1 MSTDIRVRFAPSPTG
16 PLHIGGLRTALYNY
30 LFAKKNNGKFILR
43 IEDTDQKRFVE
54 GAEEYIIESLN
65 WSGIPY
71 DEGPGKDGGFGPYH
85 QSKRK
90 EIYRKYIQDL
100 IDSDKAYY
108 AFDSAEELGEL
119 RKDFEKE
126 GKTFSYNWETREN
139 LNNSLKLSK
148 EEVAKKIDAGES
160 YVIRFKAPRNRE
172 MEMEDLIRG
181 RIKVNTNVVDD
192 KVLFKSDGLPTYHLA
207 NIVDD
212 HLMEISHVIRGEE
225 WLPSLP
231 LHILLYEAFGW
242 DAPEFAHLPLILKPN
257 GKGKLSKRDGDKLG
271 FPVFPL
277 QWKDPKTGNISSGYR
292 EDGYLPEAVV
302 NMLAFMG
309 WNPGS
314 GSEEEFFS
322 LEDLVNAFTL
332 ERVSKGGAKFDPDKT
347 KWFQNHYFQKQDTL
361 EQAEA
366 YRDFLQENGFKVS
379 IAYVEKVVKAI
390 KERASFLNE
399 LWDMS
404 FFYFEAPKS
413 FDSKAAKKAWKEDT
427 AEIMEKLKNQLESV
441 DDFEEENL
449 TNHIKPWIKSE
460 GIGFGKVMM
469 PLRLTLVGKMM
480 GPDLFEIMA
489 AIGKKETLARID
501 FAIEQLS

>member
-1 MSTDIRVRFAPSPTG
+1 
-16 PLHIGGLRTALYNY
+16 
-30 LFAKKNNGKFILR
+30 
-43 IEDTDQKRFVE
+43 
-54 GAEEYIIESLN
+54 
-65 WSGIPY
+65 
-71 DEGPGKDGGFGPYH
+71 
-85 QSKRK
+85 
-90 EIYRKYIQDL
+90 
-100 IDSDKAYY
+100 
-108 AFDSAEELGEL
+108 
-119 RKDFEKE
+119 
-126 GKTFSYNWETREN
+126 
-139 LNNSLKLSK
+139 
-148 EEVAKKIDAGES
+148 
-160 YVIRFKAPRNRE
+160 
-172 MEMEDLIRG
+172 
-181 RIKVNTNVVDD
+181 
-192 KVLFKSDGLPTYHLA
+192 
-207 NIVDD
+207 
-212 HLMEISHVIRGEE
+212 
-225 WLPSLP
+225 
-231 LHILLYEAFGW
+231 EAFGW

-322 LEDLVNAFTL
+322 LDELVNAFTL

-347 KWFQNHYFQKQDTL
+347 KWFQNHYFQEQDTL

-413 FDSKAAKKAWKEDT
+413 FDSK
-427 AEIMEKLKNQLESV
+427 
-441 DDFEEENL
+441 
-449 TNHIKPWIKSE
+449 
-460 GIGFGKVMM
+460 
-469 PLRLTLVGKMM
+469 
-480 GPDLFEIMA
+480 
-489 AIGKKETLARID
+489 
-501 FAIEQLS
+501 